1 MRRVFFMGILISL
14 VPYFILAFFSYP
26 STDDFAYA
34 TKVLDYGF
42 WAGQIETYNTWS
54 GRYFAT
60 LLLSFNP
67 VAQKWIWGFPLLPIA
82 LLLGLWG
89 SLWYALNSVLHGAS
103 TATDDDDDDYRSHSL
118 LSKKQIFW
126 LATALFSLFLSH
138 IQTPV
143 QAFYWMAGAVTY
155 TVPLILVSFAAGLFF
170 KLYRQGKLYFRHWL
184 ALLIFAPIIVGSNET
199 IMLQWMAL
207 LSLLLY
213 FLFRKYRKINL
224 GLLGVFLLSFMGSLV
239 VILAP
244 GNKVR
249 TSHFQD
255 AHRPFYAIYRTIGA
269 CIEHSVQ
276 FLSLPLILLSLVVF
290 GWTLQNREAVLARI
304 PSRMPKWL
312 MLGFFSTMMI
322 SAFFPSMW
330 AMGGNPP
337 ERVDNT
343 TYFWFL
349 LFWLLTLVIWVAQHP
364 ERYQGWLKKRPELF
378 RPERLLILSVL
389 ALLLVDNHR
398 IAYSNLFVAKNYQ
411 EEWTTRQAQSE
422 KAGLD
427 GLAGLDGIEASIK
440 MRIEF
445 APLKNKPKIIFN
457 EDLNVDPTHWN
468 NEAWSKY
475 FGLTS
480 VRTLEQ

>member
-1 MRRVFFMGILISL
+1 MAKSMENWVRRFFFMGILISL
-14 VPYFILAFFSYP
+14 APYFILAFFSYP

-67 VAQKWIWGFPLLPIA
+67 VAQKWIWGFPLFPIS

-89 SLWYALNSVLHGAS
+89 SLWYAFNSALHENS
-103 TATDDDDDDYRSHSL
+103 PPL
-118 LSKKQIFW
+118 LPKKQIFW
-126 LATALFSLFLSH
+126 LSTVIFSIFLSH

-155 TVPLILVSFAAGLFF
+155 TVPLILVTIASGLFF
-170 KLYRQGKLYFRHWL
+170 KLYRQGTLHFRHWI
-184 ALLIFAPIIVGSNET
+184 ALVIFAPIIVGSNET

-224 GLLGVFLLSFMGSLV
+224 GLIGVFLLSFMGSLV

-276 FLSLPLILLSLVVF
+276 FLSLPLILLSLIVLA
-290 GWTLQNREAVLARI
+290 WTLQNREAILARI

-312 MLGFFSTMMI
+312 MLAFFATMMT
-322 SAFFPSMW
+322 SAFFPAMW

-349 LFWLLTLVIWVAQHP
+349 LFWLMTLVIWVAQHP

-378 RPERLLILSVL
+378 KSQRLLVLSVL
-389 ALLLVDNHR
+389 ALLLVDNHP
-398 IAYSNLFVAKNYQ
+398 IGYSNLFVAKNYQ
-411 EEWTTRQAQSE
+411 KEWKTRQAQSE
-422 KAGLD
+422 KAGSEGPGKATL
-427 GLAGLDGIEASIK
+427 
-440 MRIEF
+440 EF
-445 APLKNKPKIIFN
+445 TPLINKPKIIFN
-457 EDLNVDPTHWN
+457 EDFATDSTHWN
-468 NEAWSKY
+468 NEAWSRY
-475 FGLTS
+475 FGLKS

>member
-1 MRRVFFMGILISL
+1 MRRFFFVGILSSL
-14 VPYFILAFFSYP
+14 VPYFVLAFFSYP

-42 WAGQIETYNTWS
+42 WAGQTETYNTWS

-60 LLLSFNP
+60 FLLSFNP
-67 VAQKWIWGFPLLPIA
+67 VAQKWIWGYPLLPFS

-89 SLWYALNSVLHGAS
+89 SLCYALTYAVNSGQPES
-103 TATDDDDDDYRSHSL
+103 SHPL

-126 LATALFSLFLSH
+126 ASTVIFSIFLSQ

-143 QAFYWMAGAVTY
+143 QAIYWMAGAVTY
-155 TVPLILVSFAAGLFF
+155 TLPLIMVTIASGLFF
-170 KLYRQGKLYFRHWL
+170 KLYSQGTLSFHHWIS
-184 ALLIFAPIIVGSNET
+184 LLILGPVIVGCNET

-213 FLFRKYRKINL
+213 FLYRRHRKINL
-224 GLLGVFLLSFMGSLV
+224 GLLAVFLLSFMGSLV

-255 AHRPFYAIYRTIGA
+255 AHRPFYAIYRTLGA

-276 FLSLPLILLSLVVF
+276 FLSLPLILLSLVVL
-290 GWTLQNREAVLARI
+290 GWTLQNREAILSRI
-304 PSRMPKWL
+304 PNRMPKWL
-312 MLGFFSTMMI
+312 ILAFFATMMI
-322 SAFFPSMW
+322 SAFFPAMW

-349 LFWLLTLVIWVAQHP
+349 LFWLVTLVIWVAQHP
-364 ERYQGWLKKRPELF
+364 QKYQGWLKRRPELF

-389 ALLLVDNHR
+389 ALLLIDNHR
-398 IAYSNLFVAKNYQ
+398 IAYSNLFVAKNYR
-411 EEWTTRQAQSE
+411 EEWTTRQTRSE
-422 KAGLD
+422 KAGSE
-427 GLAGLDGIEASIK
+427 GLNSSVHPKGPREITL
-440 MRIEF
+440 EF
-445 APLKNKPKIIFN
+445 APLKHKPKIIFN
-457 EDLNVDPTHWN
+457 GDLAPDPTHWN

-475 FGLTS
+475 FGLKS
-480 VRTLEQ
+480 VRILLEQ

>member
-1 MRRVFFMGILISL
+1 MAKSMENWVRRFFFMGILISL
-14 VPYFILAFFSYP
+14 APYFILAFFSYP

-67 VAQKWIWGFPLLPIA
+67 VAQKWIWGFPLLPIS

-89 SLWYALNSVLHGAS
+89 SLWYAFNSALHENS
-103 TATDDDDDDYRSHSL
+103 PPL
-118 LSKKQIFW
+118 LPKKQIFW
-126 LATALFSLFLSH
+126 LSTVIFSIFLSH

-155 TVPLILVSFAAGLFF
+155 TVPLILVTIASGLFF
-170 KLYRQGKLYFRHWL
+170 KLYRQGTLHFRHWI
-184 ALLIFAPIIVGSNET
+184 ALVIFAPIIVGSNET

-224 GLLGVFLLSFMGSLV
+224 GLIGVFLLSFMGSLV

-276 FLSLPLILLSLVVF
+276 FLSLPLILLSLIVLA
-290 GWTLQNREAVLARI
+290 WTLQNREAVLARI

-378 RPERLLILSVL
+378 KSERLLVLSVL
-389 ALLLVDNHR
+389 ALLLIDNHQ
-398 IAYSNLFVAKNYQ
+398 IAYSNLFVAENYQ
-411 EEWTTRQAQSE
+411 KEWKTRQAQSE
-422 KAGLD
+422 KAGLE
-427 GLAGLDGIEASIK
+427 GLEGSSK
-440 MRIEF
+440 TRIEF

-457 EDLNVDPTHWN
+457 EDLNVDRTHWN

>member
-1 MRRVFFMGILISL
+1 MGLLASLI
-14 VPYFILAFFSYP
+14 PYFILAFFSYP

-34 TKVLDYGF
+34 TKVLDFGF
-42 WAGQIETYNTWS
+42 WAGQFETYNTWS

-89 SLWYALNSVLHGAS
+89 SLWYALNSALQA
-103 TATDDDDDDYRSHSL
+103 ATDAAADNADNDRRPSL

-126 LATALFSLFLSH
+126 LATTLFSIFLSH

-155 TVPLILVSFAAGLFF
+155 TVPLILVSFAVGLFF

-213 FLFRKYRKINL
+213 FLFRKYRKVNL

-276 FLSLPLILLSLVVF
+276 FLSLPLILLSLVVL

-312 MLGFFSTMMI
+312 IFGFFSTMMT

-349 LFWLLTLVIWVAQHP
+349 LFWLMTLVIWVAQHP
-364 ERYQGWLKKRPELF
+364 ERYQDWLKKRPELF
-378 RPERLLILSVL
+378 KSERLLFLSVL
-389 ALLLVDNHR
+389 ALLLIDNHR
-398 IAYSNLFVAKNYQ
+398 IAYSNLFVAEDYQ
-411 EEWTTRQAQSE
+411 KEWMARQAQSE
-422 KAGLD
+422 KAGF
-427 GLAGLDGIEASIK
+427 AGLKGTEGTEGPGK
-440 MRIEF
+440 MRLEF

-457 EDLNVDPTHWN
+457 EDLNVDPTHWH

-475 FGLTS
+475 FGLAS